1 MIARNTP
8 PKERKID
15 KYIEIVTI
23 PIAINSTEDRKN
35 VGIELDEIAIFKIL
49 SKSYEKVIITIIE
62 TKKDLENLIS
72 RKPDLVFS
80 GIKYFDFDE
89 EEIWL
94 SDYLREH
101 DIYYITSN
109 KEALNSEYDK
119 DRAKEIVQLANI
131 NTPNFFTTQPNE
143 HPKESSLPITFPL
156 FLKPITGEDSRGI
169 NSDSI
174 VFNFINYQTKVLDI
188 YDKLQSRTLVENYLS
203 GKEYSVSI
211 LENESKNTLMILP
224 VEIIAGKNKNGHRI
238 LDYDAKIN
246 NLEEVIA
253 VTDQELHKEL
263 CDVAINS
270 FRALGGKTMGRIDI
284 KTDVDGILHFIE
296 ANFMPG
302 LGHGYFYRSF
312 MLNENITYEQMI
324 LKIADA
330 GLMANT
336 VLKKIPLVDEK
347 ILEIDYF
354 DAKSTLIFQANN

>member
-1 MIARNTP
+1 MIVRNTP
-8 PKERKID
+8 LKDTKID

-23 PIAINSTEDRKN
+23 PTAIDVTEDRKN
-35 VGIELDEIAIFKIL
+35 VGIELDEITIFEIL
-49 SKSYEKVIITIIE
+49 STSYEKVILTIIE
-62 TKKDLENLIS
+62 TKEDLENLVS

-89 EEIWL
+89 QEIWL
-94 SDYLREH
+94 SDYLKEH

-119 DRAKEIVQLANI
+119 NRAKEIVKLANI
-131 NTPNFFTTQPNE
+131 NTANFFTTQPNE

-156 FLKPITGEDSRGI
+156 FLKPITGGDSRGI
-169 NSDSI
+169 NADSI
-174 VFNFINYQTKVLDI
+174 VFDFIKYQTKVLDI
-188 YDKLQSRTLVENYLS
+188 YNKLQSRTLVENYLS
-203 GKEYSVSI
+203 GREYSVSI
-211 LENESKNTLMILP
+211 LENESKNILMILP

-253 VTDQELHKEL
+253 VTDEKLHQEL

-284 KTDVDGILHFIE
+284 KTGLNGVLNFIE

-312 MLNENITYEQMI
+312 MLNENTTYEQMI
-324 LKIADA
+324 LKVADA
-330 GLMANT
+330 GLS
-336 VLKKIPLVDEK
+336 L
-347 ILEIDYF
+347 
-354 DAKSTLIFQANN
+354 